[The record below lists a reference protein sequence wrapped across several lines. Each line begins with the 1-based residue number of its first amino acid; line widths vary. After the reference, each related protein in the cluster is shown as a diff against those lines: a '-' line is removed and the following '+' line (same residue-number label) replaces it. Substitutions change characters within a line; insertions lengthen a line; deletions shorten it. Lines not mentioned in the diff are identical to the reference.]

1 MNDLYKL
8 IRETREH
15 KLLFGSEIGEYTD
28 QIYNKGVDLEL
39 IEATRDNPKPE
50 DFAKRTELV
59 EWFVQQSRLAP
70 SLFLKYLDF
79 RQSRAVTETRL
90 PVRVAARLSMCADT
104 RARMAP
110 TSLHTIGAHQ
120 APQPLLHPQQYAVP
134 EGLSC

>member
-1 MNDLYKL
+1 MELIIGVVRTNKAELNDLYKL

-15 KLLFGSEIGEYTD
+15 KLLFGSEIGEYID
-28 QIYNKGVDLEL
+28 QIYHKGVDLEL

-79 RQSRAVTETRL
+79 RRS
-90 PVRVAARLSMCADT
+90 
-104 RARMAP
+104 
-110 TSLHTIGAHQ
+110 
-120 APQPLLHPQQYAVP
+120 
-134 EGLSC
+134 